1 MSLYN
6 QQHPKTKDLYIT
18 VIYKLHMSQNNYN
31 LKIIEALLR
40 SENHIRGLAKLLGTN
55 QTTIARKVQE
65 LHKENILDW
74 KREGRNKVVFLK
86 KSLETKQYVYA
97 VEVQKLLVT
106 IKKYP
111 SLRRVIE
118 LIKKNEKITL
128 AILFGSYA
136 KGTAHKDSDIDIYLC
151 TTDTK
156 LKEEV
161 EAIDSKI
168 SVKVGNYNKD
178 SLLIKE
184 IEKNHIIL
192 KGIEL
197 YYEKNKFFD

>member
-1 MSLYN
+1 
-6 QQHPKTKDLYIT
+6 
-18 VIYKLHMSQNNYN
+18 MSQDNFN
-31 LKIIEALLR
+31 LRIIKALLR

-55 QTTIARKVQE
+55 QTTIARKVRE
-65 LHKENILDW
+65 MHRENILDW
-74 KREGRNKVVFLK
+74 KQEGRNKVVFLK

-136 KGTAHKDSDIDIYLC
+136 KGTAHKESDIDIYLC

-168 SVKVGNYNKD
+168 SVKIGKYTKD

-184 IEKNHIIL
+184 IEKKHIIL
-192 KGIEL
+192 KGVEL

>member
-1 MSLYN
+1 MN
-6 QQHPKTKDLYIT
+6 VTF
-18 VIYKLHMSQNNYN
+18 KLHMSQNNYSM
-31 LKIIEALLR
+31 KIIEVLLR

-55 QTTIARKVQE
+55 QTTIARKVRE

-74 KREGRNKVVFLK
+74 KQEGRNKVVFLK
-86 KSLETKQYVYA
+86 KSLEAKQYVCA

-111 SLRRVIE
+111 SLRRIIEVIQ
-118 LIKKNEKITL
+118 KNEKIGL
-128 AILFGSYA
+128 AMLFGSYA
-136 KGTAHKDSDIDIYLC
+136 KGAAHKESDIDIYIC

-168 SVKVGNYNKD
+168 SVKIGSYNQD

-184 IEKNHIIL
+184 IDKNHIIL
-192 KGIEL
+192 KGVEP
-197 YYEKNKFFD
+197 YYEKNKLFD